1 MWKLKHN
8 YTLASAFLLVYLIFF
23 FHSSLAQFV
32 LHRVRKRLRGKRRC
46 YSLLRH
52 AGSEKWTHQL
62 DCPVTVSSH
71 QRGECWTLEPLHFR
85 LPVRI
90 QPSHT
95 HTHRHQNPFI
105 TLPLLSSSPLS
116 IFVYHFFILL
126 ACEETCQNW
135 LYLRIES
142 HTNVLVPAG

>member
-32 LHRVRKRLRGKRRC
+32 LQWMRKRLRGKRRC

-52 AGSEKWTHQL
+52 AGSEKWKHQL

-90 QPSHT
+90 QHHT
-95 HTHRHQNPFI
+95 HIHTVTRTLSI